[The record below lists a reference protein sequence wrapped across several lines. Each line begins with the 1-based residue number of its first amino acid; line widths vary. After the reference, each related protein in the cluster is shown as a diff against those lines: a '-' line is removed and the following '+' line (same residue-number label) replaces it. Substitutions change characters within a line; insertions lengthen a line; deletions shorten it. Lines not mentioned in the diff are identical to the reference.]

1 MTNQR
6 VGPTDKS
13 GEHVDLRG
21 RLWAHDPAESNR
33 SPVSEPRREAAIIT
47 LANCPFDALARDHTE
62 LVCGMN
68 LVLVGAVADQVGDGA
83 LAARLGRPTTAAASC
98 WVPADRAD

>member
-1 MTNQR
+1 
-6 VGPTDKS
+6 
-13 GEHVDLRG
+13 
-21 RLWAHDPAESNR
+21 
-33 SPVSEPRREAAIIT
+33 
-47 LANCPFDALARDHTE
+47 LARDHTE

>member
-1 MTNQR
+1 MI
-6 VGPTDKS
+6 
-13 GEHVDLRG
+13 
-21 RLWAHDPAESNR
+21 
-33 SPVSEPRREAAIIT
+33 SPVSTSTSAAGSGPTTRPRATGLRCLRRPGRTRYEPRREAAIIT